1 VLEMPS
7 TPEDLIG
14 TVEQPLPASSPVR
27 FEQEVLDAYTTLMHG
42 AARERHAFE
51 QAVRI
56 YQAHNPG
63 LPNDAARRAVANII
77 CHKP

>member
-1 VLEMPS
+1 MPA
-7 TPEDLIG
+7 TAEHLI
-14 TVEQPLPASSPVR
+14 ESPMDCA
-27 FEQEVLDAYTTLMHG
+27 QEVLQAYTTLMHG
-42 AARERHAFE
+42 MARPRGAFD

-56 YQAHNPG
+56 YHSHNPG

>member
-1 VLEMPS
+1 MPS
-7 TPEDLIG
+7 TPEDLI
-14 TVEQPLPASSPVR
+14 EQPSSKSPVS

-42 AARERHAFE
+42 AARERQAFDG
-51 QAVRI
+51 AVRI
-56 YQAHNPG
+56 YQARNPG

>member
-1 VLEMPS
+1 MPEMPS
-7 TPEDLIG
+7 ASEHLI
-14 TVEQPLPASSPVR
+14 EQPSGKSPIDCA
-27 FEQEVLDAYTTLMHG
+27 QEVLQAYTALMHG
-42 AARERHAFE
+42 MARERDAYD

-56 YQAHNPG
+56 YQARNPG